1 MLEMLK
7 LLKIERRCP
16 IFKQNSFLRRSAQCH
31 TVVEN
36 WNIQNAY
43 FRNEGHYRSEDLS
56 RDKFLGVL
64 SQGGNKKLAG
74 LANFD
79 FRIL

>member
-1 MLEMLK
+1 MSY
-7 LLKIERRCP
+7 
-16 IFKQNSFLRRSAQCH
+16 FKQNFLFEAQLDVTCGGR
-31 TVVEN
+31 TG
-36 WNIQNAY
+36 IFKMPCFQ
-43 FRNEGHYRSEDLS
+43 NEGHYRSEDLS

-64 SQGGNKKLAG
+64 SQGGNKNLAG

>member
-1 MLEMLK
+1 M
-7 LLKIERRCP
+7 P
-16 IFKQNSFLRRSAQCH
+16 
-31 TVVEN
+31 
-36 WNIQNAY
+36 Y
-43 FRNEGHYRSEDLS
+43 FRNEGHYRSKDLS

-64 SQGGNKKLAG
+64 SNVDDKNLAG